1 MHILQW
7 LGLSLLLHAA
17 YSTVHY
23 RGLLKAM
30 PAATAAQLPLPPF
43 DVYAEAMAAFLFCAA
58 GSIIGAPALRKV
70 RAVSDSANK
79 TLDDVLTN
87 PDFMT
92 FNHRGVA
99 LRRRLDAINKIQ

>member
-1 MHILQW
+1 MREERDA
-7 LGLSLLLHAA
+7 LGIKLHREVVLWS
-17 YSTVHY
+17 YQE
-23 RGLLKAM
+23 G
-30 PAATAAQLPLPPF
+30 
-43 DVYAEAMAAFLFCAA
+43 
-58 GSIIGAPALRKV
+58 V
-70 RAVSDSANK
+70 RERVL